1 MSSEDAEAIAK
12 AVRGLA
18 GLYGRLPQ
26 EGNAVNAWLSRHN
39 ECLFGIRKI
48 GKRLSEPEMVAEYVA
63 DEALGEAFPVR
74 VYPLFYRLQ
83 GDCEK
88 HLRRM
93 A

>member
-63 DEALGEAFPVR
+63 VMLREKVSR
-74 VYPLFYRLQ
+74 VEIIYN
-83 GDCEK
+83 G
-88 HLRRM
+88 
-93 A
+93 